1 MLGPERPLPQAFLH
15 PQRAPEE
22 QISASVWAELWMGG
36 CFASSWRCC
45 VGQADYTLSAWEAG
59 TPRLQEK
66 CPCLQHCCKCLVLS
80 GPPHSTG
87 RQRYSQLSN
96 VCSKHQEEK
105 KNRAASAN
113 LPPPPALPPHSHF
126 TPILSPFGVSSF
138 PSSPSLPLFF
148 FTFFSSC

>member
-1 MLGPERPLPQAFLH
+1 MLMLGPERPLPQAFLH

-22 QISASVWAELWMGG
+22 QISVSVWAELWMGG
-36 CFASSWRCC
+36 CSASSWRCC

-105 KNRAASAN
+105 KTEQ
-113 LPPPPALPPHSHF
+113 LQPVPH
-126 TPILSPFGVSSF
+126 
-138 PSSPSLPLFF
+138 LPLPFPH
-148 FTFFSSC
+148 TATSPYSVCLWGVLISL